1 LDAVGRARFSCLDR
15 YGVESI
21 TREDFRMT
29 RSRQIFVFAV
39 SSFGL
44 LANAVFVA
52 AATRFD
58 LLIVVPVALSA
69 AYLIYVIAQ
78 VTVLR

>member
-1 LDAVGRARFSCLDR
+1 
-15 YGVESI
+15 
-21 TREDFRMT
+21 MT